1 MLTVLKVENKK
12 LRLFYGNILSQHTPS
27 PLAVDK
33 DNFRLRLYL
42 NYLISYPSVG
52 NSKSGNEEEIPSN
65 CISDLVVNIGN

>member
-1 MLTVLKVENKK
+1 MLKVLKIELKK
-12 LRLFYGNILSQHTPS
+12 LRLFYGNPLSQHTPS

-65 CISDLVVNIGN
+65 CISDLVGNIGN